1 MNQELLM
8 RDRVLRLKV
17 LAAAIAGAVTLAL
30 PGTAFAQAVL
40 GTIRGTAPVAPNES
54 VQITNHG
61 GFDRTVPVG
70 TAGTYSINLPVGTH
84 TVSLLQDG
92 KVVTSRTGVSP
103 VAGGAAQVNFATTT
117 AGGKPGAVNATNL
130 NAVNVSANQIP
141 PIDVTTTSLV
151 TTTTAKQLDRLPLGR
166 SMAAIALLA
175 PGVSSNLPTANT
187 AGPLGDSLVVFGGA
201 SIAENAYFVDGMET
215 TELHNGEGG
224 ISLPYNAMEQQQTFT
239 SGYSAK
245 YGRSVGGVINQI
257 GKTGSNQWHF
267 GVRTVLQ
274 PSSWTASP
282 RNSYWNNPRY
292 VGPGTNPLEYWGQL
306 NTKSSFN
313 HSQSQIYDAYLS
325 GPIVP
330 DKLTFYME
338 VEKDDQAGQRVGSVT
353 SKQANLFTIHQPKL
367 YAKINW
373 NINESNNLQLTGLES
388 ANKDWSSTYHFDNQS
403 DVDGSLKARNET
415 SKTNYLLWV
424 ANYVSYITDD
434 LTLHAMLGKM
444 RGEYYQQFPGYP
456 GYDPSLPGVSGSGN
470 QNPALVSPG
479 GIISNQPFSTT
490 DPAKTIDTTNYRVD
504 LSDVIGNHT
513 ISVGIDNARVW
524 DEKDGVEM
532 MGPGYG
538 WIYEKKDP
546 NKYIVGSNPGIAPW
560 VDSPNSVTNGSGGYV
575 VAKYILNDVGGERV
589 IQNAQY
595 VQDAW
600 QVTPNFLLN
609 LGLRDD
615 AFTNYNQNEQKFINL
630 TKPQWAPRLGFAW
643 DVHGDQTLKVFGNAG
658 RYYLAEP
665 AEVGRLG
672 SPATINTQQYFT
684 YSGVNANGV
693 PTGLTAI
700 PQNNGGHPGLGVG
713 SYGVV
718 PASETVSSRNIEAE
732 YSDNYSLGMEQA
744 FHFNGQLYVFGAN
757 GVYERLGPYVV
768 NQWAD
773 NQSFCN
779 AAIAQGVA
787 YTGATLD
794 DKIDTCMDLSPGGI
808 MINPTLTQYIDLTGS
823 DGKLHSVTIT
833 PADQGF
839 TGSSSHVKRDY
850 YAINLSLE
858 HPFDGKW
865 FAKVIYT
872 WSRSWG
878 NTEGPV
884 DEAEGESSVSLNSD
898 WNYAQV
904 MDGAYGVQANNHTN
918 ELKAYG
924 YYQINPEWLVSGVFS
939 VQSGTPFI
947 CVGSSYGPD
956 ETNPDGGPYHWCG
969 GKYAP
974 PGSMGNTPW
983 THDVDLGVTYSPA
996 WAQHKLRF
1004 NFTVFNVLNEQTPVL
1019 IDNSYGTTVSPSAGY
1034 LMVASRTAP
1043 RAARLEVS
1051 YDW

>member
-1 MNQELLM
+1 MNHEMLI
-8 RDRVLRLKV
+8 RNRALRRKV
-17 LAAAIAGAVTLAL
+17 LAVAIGGSMSLAL
-30 PGTAFAQAVL
+30 PGAALAQAVL
-40 GTIRGTAPVAPNES
+40 ATIHGTVPVAANES
-54 VQITNHG
+54 VQITNHS
-61 GFDRTVPVG
+61 GFDRTVSVG
-70 TAGTYSINLPVGTH
+70 TAGTYSVNLPVGTY

-92 KVVTSRTGVSP
+92 KIVSSRTDVSP
-103 VAGGAAQVNFATTT
+103 VAGGAVQVNFGAT
-117 AGGKPGAVNATNL
+117 AANKQPGTVSATNL
-130 NAVNVSANQIP
+130 NAVTVSANSIP

-151 TTTTAKQLDRLPLGR
+151 TTTTAKQLEALPLGR

-175 PGVSSNLPTANT
+175 PGVSNNIPTVNT
-187 AGPLGDSLVVFGGA
+187 AGPLGGSLVVFGGA
-201 SIAENAYFVDGMET
+201 SIAENAYFIDGMET
-215 TELHNGEGG
+215 TELHDGEGG
-224 ISLPYNAMEQQQTFT
+224 ISLPYNALEQQQTFT

-267 GVRTVLQ
+267 GVREVLQ
-274 PSSWTASP
+274 PSSWTASSM
-282 RNSYWNNPRY
+282 NSYWNNPRY
-292 VGPGTNPLEYWGQL
+292 VGPGTNPLEHQYQL
-306 NTKSSFN
+306 NTESSLN
-313 HSQSQIYDAYLS
+313 HSQSQIYDAYVS
-325 GPIVP
+325 GAIVP
-330 DKLTFYME
+330 NKLTFYLE
-338 VEKDDQAGQRVGSVT
+338 VEKENQTGRSVGSAT
-353 SKQANLFTIHQPKL
+353 SKQVTLFTTHQPKL
-367 YAKINW
+367 YGKINW
-373 NINESNNLQLTGLES
+373 NINDSNNLQITGLES
-388 ANKDWSSTYHFDNQS
+388 ANKKWSSTYHFDDQS
-403 DVDGSLKARNET
+403 NTVGALKARNEIA
-415 SKTNYLLWV
+415 KTNYLVWV
-424 ANYVSYITDD
+424 ANYVSYITDN

-456 GYDPSLPGVSGSGN
+456 GYDPTLPGIAGSGSE
-470 QNPALVSPG
+470 NPALVPPG
-479 GIISNQPFSTT
+479 GIISDQPFDTT
-490 DPAKTIDTTNYRVD
+490 DPAKRINTTNYRID

-513 ISVGIDNARVW
+513 ISIGIDNARVW
-524 DEKDGVEM
+524 DENDGVEM

-546 NKYIVGSNPGIAPW
+546 DKYIVGTNPNIAPW
-560 VDSPNSVTNGSGGYV
+560 VDSPNSVANGAEGYV
-575 VAKYILNDVGGERV
+575 VAKYMLNDVGGERV
-589 IQNAQY
+589 IQNAEY
-595 VQDAW
+595 VQDEW
-600 QVTPNFLLN
+600 QVTPNLLLN

-615 AFTNYNQNEQKFINL
+615 AFTNYNQNEQKFISL

-643 DVHGDQTLKVFGNAG
+643 DVHGDQTLKIFGNAG

-672 SPATINTQQYFT
+672 SPALINTLQYFT
-684 YSGVNANGV
+684 YSGVDAHGI

-700 PQNNGGHPGLGVG
+700 PQNNGGHAGLGVG

-718 PASETVSSRNIEAE
+718 PPPETVSSRNIKAE
-732 YSDNYSLGMEQA
+732 YSDNFSLGMKQA
-744 FHFNGQLYVFGAN
+744 FHFGGKLYIFGAD
-757 GVYERLGPYVV
+757 GVYEKLGPYVV

-773 NQSFCN
+773 NQAFCR

-787 YTGATLD
+787 YTGSTLD
-794 DKIDTCMDLSPGGI
+794 DQIDTCMNLSPGGI
-808 MINPTLTQYIDLTGS
+808 MMNPTVTQYIDLAGS
-823 DGKLHSVTIT
+823 DGKLHSVLIT

-839 TGSSSHVKRDY
+839 TGSSAHVKRDY

-865 FAKVIYT
+865 FGKVIYT

-918 ELKAYG
+918 ELKSYG
-924 YYQINPEWLVSGVFS
+924 YYQINSQWLVSGVLS
-939 VQSGTPFI
+939 ISSGTPFI
-947 CVGSSYGPD
+947 CIGSSYGPD

-974 PGSMGNTPW
+974 PGSMGTTPW
-983 THDVDLGVTYSPA
+983 THEIDLGVTYAPA

-1004 NFTVFNVLNEQTPVL
+1004 NLTVFNVLNEQTPLL
-1019 IDNSYGTTVSPSAGY
+1019 IDNSYGTTASPSAGY
-1034 LMVASRTAP
+1034 LMVTSRTAP